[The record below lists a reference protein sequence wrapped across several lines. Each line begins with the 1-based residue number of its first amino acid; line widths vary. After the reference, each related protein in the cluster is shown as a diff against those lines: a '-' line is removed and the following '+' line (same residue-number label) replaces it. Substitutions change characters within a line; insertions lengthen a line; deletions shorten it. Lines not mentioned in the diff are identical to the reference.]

1 MQEPFASDKKQC
13 IVSSLIPTENYLI
26 FTLSFAVR
34 VEGTEK
40 MAYSNIEKGSR
51 TGLEVAAVKLYDCK
65 ILLVDDNRE
74 LLAMTEDILKRNG
87 YDLVVTAENCKEA
100 IGRFEEENPQLV
112 ILDIML
118 PDGDGFTLFRTLR
131 EHSQAPILFLS
142 ARDEDNDRLFGL
154 GLGADDYITK
164 PFLPQE
170 LVLRVNAILKR
181 SYFSGQG
188 MKPEE
193 LLVLGRRKISLQ
205 NATVEYEG
213 RQVSLTA
220 KELLLL
226 QKLYRNRGNIVTFD
240 ALCQAAWND
249 NYYGYENTLMVHIRH
264 LREKLEED
272 PSHPEYLLTARGLGY
287 RLAAERTGG
296 Q

>member
-1 MQEPFASDKKQC
+1 M
-13 IVSSLIPTENYLI
+13 VN
-26 FTLSFAVR
+26 
-34 VEGTEK
+34 
-40 MAYSNIEKGSR
+40 
-51 TGLEVAAVKLYDCK
+51 LYDCK

-87 YDLVVTAENCKEA
+87 YDLVVTAESCREA
-100 IGRFEEENPQLV
+100 EKKFEEERPHLV

-170 LVLRVNAILKR
+170 LALRVSAVLKR
-181 SYFSGQG
+181 SYFSPQG
-188 MKPEE
+188 MEPEE
-193 LLVLGRRKISLQ
+193 ALTLGRRKISLR
-205 NATVEYEG
+205 NAVVEWEG
-213 RQVSLTA
+213 QSVSLTA

-226 QKLYRNRGNIVTFD
+226 QKLSRNRGNIVTFD
-240 ALCQAAWND
+240 ALCRAAWND
-249 NYYGYENTLMVHIRH
+249 DYYGYENVLMVHIRH
-264 LREKLEED
+264 LREKIEED

-287 RLAAERTGG
+287 RLAAERKDGR
-296 Q
+296 

>member
-1 MQEPFASDKKQC
+1 M
-13 IVSSLIPTENYLI
+13 
-26 FTLSFAVR
+26 
-34 VEGTEK
+34 
-40 MAYSNIEKGSR
+40 
-51 TGLEVAAVKLYDCK
+51 KLYDCK

-74 LLAMTEDILKRNG
+74 LLAMTEDILRRNG
-87 YDLVVTAENCKEA
+87 YDLVVTAESCREAEEKFEKES
-100 IGRFEEENPQLV
+100 PQLV

-131 EHSQAPILFLS
+131 ERSYVPILFLS

-181 SYFSGQG
+181 SYFSPQG
-188 MKPEE
+188 METEE
-193 LLVLGRRKISLQ
+193 LLVLGRRRISLR
-205 NATVEYEG
+205 NATVEFDG
-213 RQVSLTA
+213 QSVSLTA

-249 NYYGYENTLMVHIRH
+249 NYYGYENVLMVHIRH
-264 LREKLEED
+264 LREKIEED
-272 PSHPEYLLTARGLGY
+272 PSHPEYLLTVRGLGY
-287 RLAAERTGG
+287 RLAAERKDGK
-296 Q
+296 